1 MFFEHTIQQHTFEF
15 WIGHSDKVK
24 QQLIITK
31 VRFIA
36 VIYVHAWYHKCNC
49 KRAFLSS
56 ELLLEAKLWS
66 SSVCLPFCILLI
78 ATAGKKNKNGSIL
91 NVYFWNHI
99 FCHPQNISFFCAI
112 SCNIWQQVIEMASS
126 RYEPK
131 GLLTKRL
138 KSQQTTVVSSLRREN
153 AYLRKTLAEMSRQHA
168 EHNKLVE
175 VNLIKHSCLSAI
187 YQTKAN

>member
-1 MFFEHTIQQHTFEF
+1 MQLQEGFPLLWTAIRSKALVQFSVFTILHFADSNS
-15 WIGHSDKVK
+15 W
-24 QQLIITK
+24 
-31 VRFIA
+31 
-36 VIYVHAWYHKCNC
+36 
-49 KRAFLSS
+49 
-56 ELLLEAKLWS
+56 
-66 SSVCLPFCILLI
+66 
-78 ATAGKKNKNGSIL
+78 KKNKNGSIL

-131 GLLTKRL
+131 GFLTKRL

-175 VNLIKHSCLSAI
+175 VNLIKHSCLSAN